1 MQSLKTPPKTIM
13 EVYKMLPEG
22 TLAEIINGSI
32 QMSPAPTPSHQ
43 SIVREL
49 AYAILN
55 YIKQHKKNDHI
66 FFAPCDVFLDE
77 QLNAVQPDI
86 IFISAARES
95 IIRDEAIHGVPDLI
109 VEVLSPGNSN
119 HDLVTKRD
127 LYQKFGVQEYW
138 VVTPATKETIGFV
151 LKNGSYSESGRYMGK
166 IHSVILDN
174 TSFEF

>member
-13 EVYKMLPEG
+13 EVFKMLPEG

-55 YIKQHKKNDHI
+55 YIKQQGKNDHI

-77 QLNAVQPDI
+77 ELNAVQPDI
-86 IFISAARES
+86 IFISAAKES

-109 VEVLSPGNSN
+109 IEVLSPGNSN

-151 LKNGSYSESGRYMGK
+151 LKNGSYSESGRYTGK
-166 IHSVILDN
+166 IRSVILYN

>member
-1 MQSLKTPPKTIM
+1 M

-32 QMSPAPTPSHQ
+32 QISPAPTPSHQ
-43 SIVREL
+43 TIVREL

-55 YIKQHKKNDHI
+55 YIKHQGKKDHI

-86 IFISAARES
+86 IFISALRQS
-95 IIRDEAIHGVPDLI
+95 IIKDEAIHGVPDLI
-109 VEVLSPGNSN
+109 IEVLSPGNSN
-119 HDLVTKRD
+119 HDLVTKKD
-127 LYQKFGVQEYW
+127 LYQKFEVQEYW
-138 VVTPATKETIGFV
+138 IVTPETKETRGFL
-151 LKNGSYSESGRYMGK
+151 LKNGSYSEFGRYKGK

-174 TSFEF
+174 TTFEF

>member
-1 MQSLKTPPKTIM
+1 M
-13 EVYKMLPEG
+13 EVFKMLPEG

-49 AYAILN
+49 AYSILR
-55 YIKQHKKNDHI
+55 YIKLQRKNDHI

-77 QLNAVQPDI
+77 QLNAVRPDI
-86 IFISAARES
+86 IFISASKAS

-109 VEVLSPGNSN
+109 IEVLSPGNAN
-119 HDLVTKRD
+119 HDLITKKD
-127 LYQKFGVQEYW
+127 VYQKFGVQEYW
-138 VVTPATKETIGFV
+138 VVAPATKETIGFV
-151 LKNGSYSESGRYMGK
+151 LKNRSYMESGRYSGK

>member
-1 MQSLKTPPKTIM
+1 M

-55 YIKQHKKNDHI
+55 YIKQHRKSDHI

-86 IFISAARES
+86 IFISAAKNS

-109 VEVLSPGNSN
+109 IEVLSPGNSY
-119 HDLVTKRD
+119 HDLVTKKD

-138 VVTPATKETIGFV
+138 VVTPETKETIGFI
-151 LKNGSYSESGRYMGK
+151 LKTGSYSESGRYKGK

-174 TSFEF
+174 TAFEF